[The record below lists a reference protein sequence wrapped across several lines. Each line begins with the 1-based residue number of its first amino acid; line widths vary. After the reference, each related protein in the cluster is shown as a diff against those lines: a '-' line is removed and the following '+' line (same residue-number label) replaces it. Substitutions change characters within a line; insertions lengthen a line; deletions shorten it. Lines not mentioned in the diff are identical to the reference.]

1 MNKLIKSISTGLLL
15 LLIISCNAQKE
26 AVLNADAFEK
36 AIVKENVQI
45 LDVRTPG
52 EFNSGHIKNA
62 LQANWNESAEFE
74 RRISFLDKSKPVYV
88 YCLAGGRSA
97 AAASK
102 MRNDG
107 YQQVFELQG
116 GINAWKSADKSL
128 EGKSTAAQMTVETF
142 NAALLSS
149 PTVLVDFG
157 ATWCPPCKVMEPV
170 LQNLQK
176 TYPNKFLLFKVDG
189 GNDET
194 IMKQFGVTALPV
206 FIIFKNGKQVWRK
219 DGIAEEKEL
228 ATQLQ

>member
-26 AVLNADAFEK
+26 TVLNADAFEK
-36 AIVKENVQI
+36 AIATGSVQI
-45 LDVRTPG
+45 LDVRTSG

-62 LQANWNESAEFE
+62 LQANWNEATEFE
-74 RRISFLDKSKPVYV
+74 RRISFIDKNKPVYV

-107 YQQVFELQG
+107 YKQVYELQG
-116 GINAWKSADKSL
+116 GINAWKAANKSL
-128 EGKSTAAQMTVETF
+128 EGKSTAAQMTIETF
-142 NAALLSS
+142 NAALQSS

-157 ATWCPPCKVMEPV
+157 AAWCPPCKVMEPV

-189 GNDET
+189 GNDEN

-228 ATQLQ
+228 AAQLQ